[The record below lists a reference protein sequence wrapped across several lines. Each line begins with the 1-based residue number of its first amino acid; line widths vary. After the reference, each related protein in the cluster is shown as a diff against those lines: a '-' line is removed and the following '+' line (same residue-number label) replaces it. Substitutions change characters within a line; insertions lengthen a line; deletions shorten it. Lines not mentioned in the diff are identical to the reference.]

1 MAESSPLRTLLASKS
16 TEAFRYGPDK
26 PLVVLRSHWPID
38 RALKVLLKH
47 NITAAVSACV
57 QPTATPLLVVPHRVA
72 IVSQRSSIVISLCCD
87 D

>member
-1 MAESSPLRTLLASKS
+1 MLLVNVPYYSSNCPGNHTAAINITSNMADSYPSLRALLASKS

-47 NITAAVSACV
+47 NITAAVSCRHV
-57 QPTATPLLVVPHRVA
+57 
-72 IVSQRSSIVISLCCD
+72 
-87 D
+87 